1 MISLLRKNSGRVWVL
16 GFFSRLFLLAVPVQA
31 ADGGETLLA
40 ELRAEAPSIDQ
51 RVLRMALEATDCA
64 EDRDLGDN
72 SILTVIDYSLPS
84 TEPRLWVLD
93 LDSKQLLFHELVSH
107 GVNTGENFATRFSNR
122 VGSRQSSLGLFRT
135 EGTYYGR
142 NGFSLRLEGLD
153 QGINHKALER
163 TIVMHGAW
171 YVSEAFAEEHGRL
184 GRSWGCP
191 ALEQGVAPEVIE
203 TIKNGSLLFI
213 YHPDQRWQEQSEF
226 LNGCRQS
233 TASRDNSTSDSP
245 ARR

>member
-1 MISLLRKNSGRVWVL
+1 MIRRRGNNRLTRAV
-16 GFFSRLFLLAVPVQA
+16 GFLVGLLLAVVPVNA
-31 ADGGETLLA
+31 SDTMASLLA
-40 ELRAEAPSIDQ
+40 ELRAEAPLLNQ
-51 RVLRMALEATDCA
+51 QVLRLALEATDCA
-64 EDRDLGDN
+64 EGRELAET

-93 LDSKQLLFHELVSH
+93 LDQKQLLFRELVSH
-107 GVNTGENFATRFSNR
+107 GVNTGENLATRFSNR

-142 NGFSLRLEGLD
+142 NGFSLRLEGLER
-153 QGINHKALER
+153 GINHKALER

-171 YVSEAFAEEHGRL
+171 YVSEDFAEEHGRL

-191 ALEQGVAPEVIE
+191 ALEKDVAHEVIE
-203 TIKNGSLLFI
+203 TIRNGSLLFV
-213 YHPDQRWQEQSEF
+213 YHPEQRWQAQSEF

-233 TASRDNSTSDSP
+233 TASRGSDSSASP
-245 ARR
+245 SRR

>member
-1 MISLLRKNSGRVWVL
+1 L

-40 ELRAEAPSIDQ
+40 ELRAEASSIDQ

-153 QGINHKALER
+153 RGINHKALER
-163 TIVMHGAW
+163 TIVIHGAW

-191 ALEQGVAPEVIE
+191 ALEKEVAPEVIE

-245 ARR
+245 SRR

>member
-1 MISLLRKNSGRVWVL
+1 MRRVIPLL
-16 GFFSRLFLLAVPVQA
+16 LLVTIPAHA
-31 ADGGETLLA
+31 AESVDALLA
-40 ELRAEAPSIDQ
+40 ELRAEAPSIDSQ
-51 RVLRMALEATDCA
+51 VLRLALEASDCA

-93 LDSKQLLFHELVSH
+93 LDEKELLFHELVSH

-171 YVSEAFAEEHGRL
+171 YVSEEFAAEHGRL

-191 ALEQGVAPEVIE
+191 ALDDDVAAEVID

-213 YHPDQRWQEQSEF
+213 YHPAKQWQSQSEF
-226 LNGCRQS
+226 LNSCYQS
-233 TASRDNSTSDSP
+233 TASHSISTSELPSRP
-245 ARR
+245 

>member
-1 MISLLRKNSGRVWVL
+1 MLSLLRRNSGRLWVL

-31 ADGGETLLA
+31 AGGGETLLA
-40 ELRAEAPSIDQ
+40 ELRAEAPTLDQ
-51 RVLRMALEATDCA
+51 QVLRMALEATDCA

-93 LDSKQLLFHELVSH
+93 LNSKQVLFHELVSH

-153 QGINHKALER
+153 RGINHKAWKAPSSCTEPGTSAR
-163 TIVMHGAW
+163 RSQRSTAGSAVAGGAPP
-171 YVSEAFAEEHGRL
+171 SKKTSLPMSSRPSRMAACSSSITQSNS
-184 GRSWGCP
+184 GRS
-191 ALEQGVAPEVIE
+191 
-203 TIKNGSLLFI
+203 
-213 YHPDQRWQEQSEF
+213 
-226 LNGCRQS
+226 
-233 TASRDNSTSDSP
+233 SP
-245 ARR
+245 SS

>member
-40 ELRAEAPSIDQ
+40 ELRAEASSIDQ

-153 QGINHKALER
+153 RGINHKALER
-163 TIVMHGAW
+163 TIVIHGAW

-191 ALEQGVAPEVIE
+191 ALEKEVAPEVIE

-245 ARR
+245 SRR

>member
-1 MISLLRKNSGRVWVL
+1 MISHLRRNSGRIWGIVL
-16 GFFSRLFLLAVPVQA
+16 FSRLFLLAVPIQA
-31 ADGGETLLA
+31 TDTVETLLA
-40 ELRAEAPSIDQ
+40 ELRARAPALDQ
-51 RVLRMALEATDCA
+51 QVLRMALEASDCA
-64 EDRDLGDN
+64 ADRELAET

-84 TEPRLWVLD
+84 TKPRLWVLD
-93 LDSKQLLFHELVSH
+93 LDNKQLLFRELVSH

-142 NGFSLRLEGLD
+142 NGFSLRLEGLES
-153 QGINHKALER
+153 GINHKALER

-171 YVSEAFAEEHGRL
+171 YVSEEFAQEHGRL

-191 ALEQGVAPEVIE
+191 ALDKDVAPQVID
-203 TIKNGSLLFI
+203 TIKNGNLLFV
-213 YHPDQRWQEQSEF
+213 YHPDQRWQSQSEF
-226 LNGCRQS
+226 LNGCSQS
-233 TASRDNSTSDSP
+233 TASRDGQTSASP

>member
-1 MISLLRKNSGRVWVL
+1 MTRRRSDNRLTRAVGLLFGL
-16 GFFSRLFLLAVPVQA
+16 LLAVVPVDA
-31 ADGGETLLA
+31 SDTIASLLA
-40 ELRAEAPSIDQ
+40 DLQTEAPLLNQ
-51 RVLRMALEATDCA
+51 QVLRMALEAADCA
-64 EDRDLGDN
+64 EGRQLAET

-93 LDSKQLLFHELVSH
+93 LSHKQLLFRELVSH

-142 NGFSLRLEGLD
+142 NGFSLRLEGLER
-153 QGINHKALER
+153 GVNHKALER

-171 YVSEAFAEEHGRL
+171 YVSEEFAQEHGRL

-191 ALEQGVAPEVIE
+191 ALEKDVAPEVIE
-203 TIKNGSLLFI
+203 TIKNGSLLFV
-213 YHPDQRWQEQSEF
+213 YHPDRRWQAQSEF
-226 LNGCRQS
+226 LNGCRQRS
-233 TASRDNSTSDSP
+233 SSRGATSSKAASRH
-245 ARR
+245 

>member
-1 MISLLRKNSGRVWVL
+1 MISRLRRNSGRIWL
-16 GFFSRLFLLAVPVQA
+16 FGLFSRLFLAAVPIQA
-31 ADGGETLLA
+31 ADTVEALLV
-40 ELRAEAPSIDQ
+40 ELQAEAPSLDQ
-51 RVLRMALEATDCA
+51 QVLRSALEASECA
-64 EDRDLGDN
+64 EDRELADT

-93 LDSKQLLFHELVSH
+93 LDKQKLLFKELVSH
-107 GVNTGENFATRFSNR
+107 GVNTGENFATRFSNK

-142 NGFSLRLEGLD
+142 NGFSLRLEGLER
-153 QGINHKALER
+153 GINHRALER

-171 YVSEAFAEEHGRL
+171 YVSKAFAQEHGRL

-191 ALEQGVAPEVIE
+191 ALEKDVAPEVIE

-213 YHPDQRWQEQSEF
+213 YHPDQRWLERSEF
-226 LNGCRQS
+226 LNSCRQS
-233 TASRDNSTSDSP
+233 TASRDSSTSESP
-245 ARR
+245 SRR

>member
-1 MISLLRKNSGRVWVL
+1 MINRLRSKSGHMWLASL
-16 GFFSRLFLLAVPVQA
+16 FSRLFLIAVPIQA
-31 ADGGETLLA
+31 ADTVEALLV
-40 ELRAEAPSIDQ
+40 ELRAEAPSLDNQ
-51 RVLRMALEATDCA
+51 VLQLALEASDCA

-135 EGTYYGR
+135 KGTYYGR
-142 NGFSLRLEGLD
+142 NGFSLRLEGLEP
-153 QGINHKALER
+153 GINHKALER

-171 YVSEAFAEEHGRL
+171 YVSEEFAEEHGRL

-191 ALEQGVAPEVIE
+191 ALDNEVAPEVIE

-213 YHPDQRWQEQSEF
+213 YHPDKQWQQKSEL
-226 LNGCRQS
+226 LNSCRES
-233 TASRDNSTSDSP
+233 SASRDGRTSASP